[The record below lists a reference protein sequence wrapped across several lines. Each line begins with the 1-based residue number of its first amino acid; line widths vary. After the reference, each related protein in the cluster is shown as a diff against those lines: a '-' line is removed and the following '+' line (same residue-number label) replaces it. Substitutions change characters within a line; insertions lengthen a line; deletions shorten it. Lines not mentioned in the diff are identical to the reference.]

1 MAKITG
7 ETHWRDSARN
17 ARFFIIDARAVFPLL
32 LWLVHIRWW
41 TFEIAIVM
49 MIFFGALERYGF
61 SPQVF
66 ARYFRNLLAGGIKS
80 CRPWWQ
86 E

>member
-1 MAKITG
+1 MAQVTG
-7 ETHWRDSARN
+7 DTHWRDSARN
-17 ARFFIIDARAVFPLL
+17 ARFFIVDARAVFPIL

-49 MIFFGALERYGF
+49 IIFFGALERYGF

-66 ARYFRNLLAGGIKS
+66 GRYFRNLLAGNVKT